1 MVRMNTA
8 THGKS
13 SRAEVLG
20 ELGDSGRLLSTA
32 MVLFHT
38 NLSRRVGLGPTEEK
52 LLELIRREPSPS
64 VSELAQ
70 HTGMAKN
77 SISDA
82 LDRLEHK
89 GFITRE
95 RHPSDGRKVA
105 LVATREGAARIAE
118 FFGGMMSRLEE
129 LNAEY
134 STEEL
139 ALIAEYQR
147 RAAEIQTEEGRALA
161 AEAP

>member
-1 MVRMNTA
+1 MNRS
-8 THGKS
+8 THAEP

-20 ELGDSGRLLSTA
+20 ALGDSGRMLSTA

-52 LLELIRREPSPS
+52 LLELIRRETSPT

-82 LDRLEHK
+82 LDRLETK
-89 GFITRE
+89 GFIARE

-105 LVATREGAARIAE
+105 IVATREGSARIGE
-118 FFGGMMSRLEE
+118 LFVGMMSRLGE

-134 STEEL
+134 STEDL

-147 RAAEIQTEEGRALA
+147 RAAEIQTEEARVLA
-161 AEAP
+161 SESEAP